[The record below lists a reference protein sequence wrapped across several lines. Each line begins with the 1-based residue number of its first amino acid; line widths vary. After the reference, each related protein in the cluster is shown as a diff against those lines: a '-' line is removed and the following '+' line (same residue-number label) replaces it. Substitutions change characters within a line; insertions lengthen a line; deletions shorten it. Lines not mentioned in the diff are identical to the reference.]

1 MVDEVIN
8 EIESIQESIVDI
20 KHRLRDVIRLYDLDL
35 KTVKDAR
42 VMLSLTLNE
51 LDNATLMLSVIIRM
65 LRKARVSSSMSSIKS
80 IEEEEGSRER
90 GEGEEEEFST
100 FF

>member
-8 EIESIQESIVDI
+8 EIESIQESIVDV

-35 KTVKDAR
+35 KTVKDVR

-51 LDNATLMLSVIIRM
+51 LDNANMMLQVIIRM

-80 IEEEEGSRER
+80 IEEEEGSKKRVE
-90 GEGEEEEFST
+90 EEEEEFST

>member
-1 MVDEVIN
+1 MVNEVIN
-8 EIESIQESIVDI
+8 EVESIQESIVDV

-35 KTVKDAR
+35 KEAKDAR
-42 VMLSLTLNE
+42 TMIALTLNE
-51 LDNATLMLSVIIRM
+51 LDNASHILQVIIRM
-65 LRKARVSSSMSSIKS
+65 LRKDRVSSSMSSIKS

-90 GEGEEEEFST
+90 GEEEEEGINT